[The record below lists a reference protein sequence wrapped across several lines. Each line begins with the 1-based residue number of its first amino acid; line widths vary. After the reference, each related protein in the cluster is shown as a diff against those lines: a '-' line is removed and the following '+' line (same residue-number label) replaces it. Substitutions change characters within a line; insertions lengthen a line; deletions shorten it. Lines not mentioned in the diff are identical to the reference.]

1 MREIGGGGR
10 RRREPEAKR
19 RRRKEGGRR
28 RKRAVRRLSGRD
40 RESQS
45 ASEQITHREREKCA
59 HFIVNMVLISMRK
72 KRKRGKEEEARSAFQ
87 MTSRVWRAFLPP
99 SLFSLSSE
107 KRPQSDLFF

>member
-45 ASEQITHREREKCA
+45 ASESDHTQRTRE
-59 HFIVNMVLISMRK
+59 V
-72 KRKRGKEEEARSAFQ
+72 
-87 MTSRVWRAFLPP
+87 
-99 SLFSLSSE
+99 
-107 KRPQSDLFF
+107 RPLYG